1 MKKIYLFLLLMPVYL
16 CSCTSVSSMVS
27 DASTYQKLNKNTR
40 YKILSRNEEGFR
52 MSLVYSTYQ
61 FFPDPA
67 ELVVEA
73 KSTFVYLAQDICRQD
88 DKQYR
93 GLDSSGFMV
102 STDRDIWS
110 GTTFVN
116 LENWVNY
123 LTSNSKN
130 DNIATKQ
137 LKAKS
142 KYGLFFKAVV
152 IVKTNE
158 SFGSG
163 FLISKNGLIATNYH
177 VIENDNSPFVQL
189 YDGSIV
195 IGKIVDFDK
204 KLDLALIKIQL
215 ETPFLTL
222 GTLLDDANI
231 GDDVIAIG
239 TPMGLDYSVS
249 KGIIS
254 SLRTF
259 DNVKV
264 IQTDCAINEGNS
276 GGPLVSLT
284 AGKVVGINTFGFR
297 KNISEGLNFA
307 VAIDELLDRFEI
319 K

>member
-1 MKKIYLFLLLMPVYL
+1 MKKIYFFLLLMPFCL
-16 CSCTSVSSMVS
+16 CSCTSVSSIVS
-27 DASTYQKLNKNTR
+27 DVSTYQKLNKNTR
-40 YKILSRNEEGFR
+40 YKILSRNEKGFR

-61 FFPDPA
+61 FFPNPA

-73 KSTFVYLAQDICRQD
+73 KSTFVYLAKDLCRQD
-88 DKQYR
+88 DSQYG
-93 GLDSSGFMV
+93 GLDNSGFMV
-102 STDRDIWS
+102 STNRDIWS

-123 LTSNSKN
+123 LTKNPKN
-130 DNIATKQ
+130 DNIATKR
-137 LKAKS
+137 LKAKF
-142 KYGLFFKAVV
+142 KYEIFFKAVV

-177 VIENDNSPFVQL
+177 VVENDNSPFVQL

-215 ETPFLTL
+215 ETLFLTL
-222 GTLLDDANI
+222 GALLDDVNI

-254 SLRTF
+254 SVRTF

-284 AGKVVGINTFGFR
+284 TGKVVGINTFGFR